1 MSRKPPILWRPGDA
15 FVRATRLHEYMTWL
29 AAHGGPR
36 SKTYEEL
43 WRWSVG
49 DFASSRELAT

>member
-1 MSRKPPILWRPGDA
+1 
-15 FVRATRLHEYMTWL
+15 MTWL

-49 DFASSRELAT
+49 DFASSREPAT